1 VRRPRPVPV
10 PRLRML
16 RSRPLG
22 LATDKLPPIGW
33 PGLALHRRGEMKF
46 KGNSFANGP
55 GSKYGSTYVWRD
67 VPGGNPNRSYFDE
80 EDNHDGLSW

>member
-1 VRRPRPVPV
+1 
-10 PRLRML
+10 
-16 RSRPLG
+16 
-22 LATDKLPPIGW
+22 
-33 PGLALHRRGEMKF
+33 MKF